1 MNEVLP
7 KKIARSVSRYRAA
20 ARLRPEK
27 RSSRDPRACSGLP
40 LRREDHDEKS
50 HDAGCGLGELASDR
64 VGAGRALASATL
76 LLRPE
81 PGRRSGDDEGEI
93 CLDRRPAAARQLSE
107 YEPGIGGLERLLAL
121 RPRDL
126 YLRFFADGHG
136 GRRREGT
143 GGNPRSSQSLS
154 CGGRGA
160 GRPAVCPP

>member
-1 MNEVLP
+1 
-7 KKIARSVSRYRAA
+7 
-20 ARLRPEK
+20 
-27 RSSRDPRACSGLP
+27 
-40 LRREDHDEKS
+40 RR
-50 HDAGCGLGELASDR
+50 
-64 VGAGRALASATL
+64 
-76 LLRPE
+76 E
-81 PGRRSGDDEGEI
+81 PGRRAGDDEGEI

-154 CGGRGA
+154 GGGLGRGPPA
-160 GRPAVCPP
+160 TVSPLRGPSPRPAARVAAVGVGRTQTQ